1 MTEVAAADRRSP
13 GNTADVRTAQ
23 ALSTTNAN
31 AQANGTTKGDAN
43 TKGDAGTA
51 TWSLTPPLT
60 GKQARSNAA
69 RQAAPT
75 PAMSAASLAVVKFVD
90 ADVDAV
96 SRAVAAILGR
106 PILVDPRVKGKM
118 TLVSEEG
125 LTRPQVYQYFASTL
139 RGLGYAVV
147 ESAGLLKIVPES
159 DAKVQS
165 GTVVAGIEPRS
176 QDQIVTRIFPLQY
189 ENASNLVSVLRPL
202 IAANNTINV
211 NAGNNSLVI
220 TDYADNQ
227 TRLASIIAAL
237 DTPSATD
244 VEVIPL
250 KHMQAATVAQIVS
263 KMVEGVQRA
272 QGASGSGAAA
282 GAGSTGSAPGT
293 TGIGAAQVYAD
304 ISSNALLVRAPSQ
317 ARLQAIRALVSR
329 LDKPGSNGIAG
340 SSIHVIYLKHAEAT
354 RLASVLRAAFSA
366 QDSNNGLNDSGSG
379 SGASSGGATRAGSSS
394 TAFASMSGGSSSTS
408 DSSATGSGASS
419 KQATAPVS
427 ATADPSTGGFIQA
440 DPATNAL
447 IITASEPRFRELSA
461 VVDLLDANRAQ
472 VYVESLIVEVDASKA
487 LDVGIQWKQIFNI
500 SATTTDITLGTVV
513 NALESMSGTNIL
525 STANLVTLD
534 NEEAKIV
541 VGQNVPFVTGSY
553 TTTSSSSSSPFQT
566 IERKDVGITLRIRP
580 QIGPN
585 GSIRLTIYQESS
597 SVASTTTPGTTNA
610 GPTTNKRSVE
620 STVTV
625 KDGKIIVLGG
635 LIEDSDTADADH
647 LYGLGRLPLVGGLFS
662 SRSHT
667 RKKTN
672 LLVFLRPVIM
682 LDDDAAERLT
692 LDRYDMIRARQLSQ
706 PTDVRTILR
715 DEPPPALVPPQ
726 DAAKTAQP

>member
-1 MTEVAAADRRSP
+1 M
-13 GNTADVRTAQ
+13 
-23 ALSTTNAN
+23 
-31 AQANGTTKGDAN
+31 GTT
-43 TKGDAGTA
+43 
-51 TWSLTPPLT
+51 
-60 GKQARSNAA
+60 
-69 RQAAPT
+69 
-75 PAMSAASLAVVKFVD
+75 SLAVVKFVD

-96 SRAVAAILGR
+96 ARAVAAILGR

-118 TLVSEEG
+118 TLVSDEG

-147 ESAGLLKIVPES
+147 ESAGLLKIVPEG

-165 GTVVAGIEPRS
+165 GTVVAGTEPRG
-176 QDQIVTRIFPLQY
+176 QDQIVTRIFQLQY
-189 ENASNLVSVLRPL
+189 ENASNLVAVLRPL
-202 IAANNTINV
+202 ITANNTINV

-227 TRLASIIAAL
+227 TRLAAIIAAL

-263 KMVEGVQRA
+263 RMVDGVQRA
-272 QGASGSGAAA
+272 QGGSAGTAA
-282 GAGSTGSAPGT
+282 GGNASAGNMGNGGSTGTSSGS
-293 TGIGAAQVYAD
+293 AQVYAD
-304 ISSNALLVRAPSQ
+304 ITSNALLVRAPSQ

-329 LDKPGSNGIAG
+329 LDKPGNNGIAG

-366 QDSNNGLNDSGSG
+366 QDTNNGLNATESGGGTSSSG
-379 SGASSGGATRAGSSS
+379 RSSGAT
-394 TAFASMSGGSSSTS
+394 TAFASVSGGSSSGSAGSGS
-408 DSSATGSGASS
+408 DSSTSS

-427 ATADPSTGGFIQA
+427 ATAEPSTGGFIQA

-447 IITASEPRFRELSA
+447 IVTASEPRFRELAA
-461 VVDLLDANRAQ
+461 VVDLLDSNRAQ

-500 SATTTDITLGTVV
+500 STTTTDITLGTVV

-553 TTTSSSSSSPFQT
+553 TTTSASSSPFQT

-597 SVASTTTPGTTNA
+597 SVSSTTTPGTTNA

-647 LYGLGRLPLVGGLFS
+647 LYGLGKLPLVGGLFS

-692 LDRYDMIRARQLSQ
+692 LDRYDLIRARQQAL
-706 PTDVRTILR
+706 PANVREMLQ
-715 DEPPPALVPPQ
+715 DASPPALAPTK
-726 DAAKTAQP
+726 DAAATSQP

>member
-1 MTEVAAADRRSP
+1 MTPAPSAASATSK
-13 GNTADVRTAQ
+13 GKGKGKATA
-23 ALSTTNAN
+23 N
-31 AQANGTTKGDAN
+31 
-43 TKGDAGTA
+43 
-51 TWSLTPPLT
+51 
-60 GKQARSNAA
+60 
-69 RQAAPT
+69 
-75 PAMSAASLAVVKFVD
+75 PAMSSASLAVVKFVD

-96 SRAVAAILGR
+96 ARAVAAILGR

-118 TLVSEEG
+118 TLVSDEG
-125 LTRPQVYQYFASTL
+125 LTRPQVYQYFAGTL

-147 ESAGLLKIVPES
+147 ENAGLLKIVPEG

-165 GTVVAGIEPRS
+165 GTVMAGPDART
-176 QDQIVTRIFPLQY
+176 QDQIVTRIFQLQY

-202 IAANNTINV
+202 ITANNTINV
-211 NAGNNSLVI
+211 NPGNNSLVI

-227 TRLASIIAAL
+227 NRLAAIIAAL

-250 KHMQAATVAQIVS
+250 KYVQAATVAQIVS

-272 QGASGSGAAA
+272 QN
-282 GAGSTGSAPGT
+282 GT
-293 TGIGAAQVYAD
+293 TGGTAGAQPAGTAAQSAAGSGPGAQVYAD
-304 ISSNALLVRAPSQ
+304 ISSNALLVRAPNQ

-340 SSIHVIYLKHAEAT
+340 STLHVIYLKHAEAT
-354 RLASVLRAAFSA
+354 RLASVLRAAFAA
-366 QDSNNGLNDSGSG
+366 QDTNNGLSSSDGG
-379 SGASSGGATRAGSSS
+379 SSGGGGGGKSGGSS
-394 TAFASMSGGSSSTS
+394 TAFASMSGGSSSGS
-408 DSSATGSGASS
+408 DSSASSSTSS
-419 KQATAPVS
+419 KQSTAPVS
-427 ATADPSTGGFIQA
+427 AAAEPSTGGFIQA

-461 VVDLLDANRAQ
+461 VVDLLDSNRAQ

-500 SATTTDITLGTVV
+500 SSSTDLTLGTVV
-513 NALESMSGTNIL
+513 TALESMSGTNIL

-597 SVASTTTPGTTNA
+597 SVSSTTTPGTTNA

-647 LYGLGRLPLVGGLFS
+647 LYGLARIPLIGGLFS

-672 LLVFLRPVIM
+672 LLVFLRPVVM
-682 LDDDAAERLT
+682 LDDDATERLT
-692 LDRYDMIRARQLSQ
+692 MDRYDMIRARQQAL
-706 PTDVRTILR
+706 PENVRNILR
-715 DEPPPALVPPQ
+715 DEPPPALVPAQ
-726 DAAKTAQP
+726 EAAAKSQP

>member
-1 MTEVAAADRRSP
+1 
-13 GNTADVRTAQ
+13 
-23 ALSTTNAN
+23 
-31 AQANGTTKGDAN
+31 
-43 TKGDAGTA
+43 
-51 TWSLTPPLT
+51 
-60 GKQARSNAA
+60 
-69 RQAAPT
+69 
-75 PAMSAASLAVVKFVD
+75 MSAASLAVVKFVD

-96 SRAVAAILGR
+96 TRAVAAILGR

-147 ESAGLLKIVPES
+147 ESAGLLKIVPEG

-165 GTVVAGIEPRS
+165 GTVVAGTEPRS

-189 ENASNLVSVLRPL
+189 ENASNLVAVLRPL

-220 TDYADNQ
+220 TDYADNL

-263 KMVEGVQRA
+263 KMVDGVQRA
-272 QGASGSGAAA
+272 QGASSSSAATGA
-282 GAGSTGSAPGT
+282 GATGPAQGT
-293 TGIGAAQVYAD
+293 TGGGAAQVYAD

-379 SGASSGGATRAGSSS
+379 ASTGAATRSGSSA

-553 TTTSSSSSSPFQT
+553 TTTSSTSSSPFQT

-647 LYGLGRLPLVGGLFS
+647 LYGLGRLPLVGSLFS

-692 LDRYDMIRARQLSQ
+692 LDRYDMIRARQQAQ
-706 PTDVRTILR
+706 PTDVRTILK
-715 DEPPPALVPPQ
+715 DEPPPALVPTQ
-726 DAAKTAQP
+726 EAAKVSQP

>member
-1 MTEVAAADRRSP
+1 
-13 GNTADVRTAQ
+13 
-23 ALSTTNAN
+23 
-31 AQANGTTKGDAN
+31 
-43 TKGDAGTA
+43 
-51 TWSLTPPLT
+51 
-60 GKQARSNAA
+60 
-69 RQAAPT
+69 
-75 PAMSAASLAVVKFVD
+75 MSAASLAVVKFVD

-96 SRAVAAILGR
+96 TRAVAAILGR

-147 ESAGLLKIVPES
+147 ESAGLLKIVPEG

-165 GTVVAGIEPRS
+165 GTVVGGTEPRS

-189 ENASNLVSVLRPL
+189 ENASNLVAVLRPL

-220 TDYADNQ
+220 TDYADNL

-263 KMVEGVQRA
+263 KMVDGVQRA
-272 QGASGSGAAA
+272 QGASSSSAATGA
-282 GAGSTGSAPGT
+282 GATGPAQGT
-293 TGIGAAQVYAD
+293 TGGGAAQVYAD

-379 SGASSGGATRAGSSS
+379 ASTGAATRSGSSA

-553 TTTSSSSSSPFQT
+553 TTTSSTSSSPFQT

-692 LDRYDMIRARQLSQ
+692 LDRYDMIRARQQGQ
-706 PTDVRTILR
+706 PTDVRTILK
-715 DEPPPALVPPQ
+715 DEPPPALVPTQ
-726 DAAKTAQP
+726 EAAKVSQP

>member
-1 MTEVAAADRRSP
+1 M
-13 GNTADVRTAQ
+13 G
-23 ALSTTNAN
+23 
-31 AQANGTTKGDAN
+31 
-43 TKGDAGTA
+43 
-51 TWSLTPPLT
+51 
-60 GKQARSNAA
+60 
-69 RQAAPT
+69 
-75 PAMSAASLAVVKFVD
+75 AASLAVVKFVD

-96 SRAVAAILGR
+96 ARAVAAILGR

-147 ESAGLLKIVPES
+147 ESAGLLKIVPEGE
-159 DAKVQS
+159 AKVQS
-165 GTVVAGIEPRS
+165 GTVVAGADSRS

-263 KMVEGVQRA
+263 KMVDGVQRA
-272 QGASGSGAAA
+272 QGASASGTAAGTGTSPAQGAA
-282 GAGSTGSAPGT
+282 GGGT
-293 TGIGAAQVYAD
+293 AQVYAD

-329 LDKPGSNGIAG
+329 LDKPGNNGIAG

-366 QDSNNGLNDSGSG
+366 QDSNNGLNDSGG
-379 SGASSGGATRAGSSS
+379 SSGGSGGNARAGGSS
-394 TAFASMSGGSSSTS
+394 TAFASMSSGSGSSS

-427 ATADPSTGGFIQA
+427 ATAEPSTGGFIQA

-461 VVDLLDANRAQ
+461 VVDLLDSNRAQ

-500 SATTTDITLGTVV
+500 SSTTTDITLGTVV

-692 LDRYDMIRARQLSQ
+692 LDRYDMIRARQQAL
-706 PTDVRTILR
+706 PANVRAILQ
-715 DEPPPALVPPQ
+715 DEPPPALVPTK
-726 DAAKTAQP
+726 DAAGVSQP

>member
-1 MTEVAAADRRSP
+1 MPMLADAASTGRSP
-13 GNTADVRTAQ
+13 SSPAATASAPGG
-23 ALSTTNAN
+23 AEAP
-31 AQANGTTKGDAN
+31 
-43 TKGDAGTA
+43 GTA
-51 TWSLTPPLT
+51 TWSYAPSAAPPVTPPLKPSAKAGARTSGKT
-60 GKQARSNAA
+60 GSKAAAA
-69 RQAAPT
+69 RE
-75 PAMSAASLAVVKFVD
+75 SSLAIVKFID

-96 SRAVAAILGR
+96 ARAVAAILGR

-118 TLVSEEG
+118 TLVSDEG
-125 LTRPQVYQYFASTL
+125 LTRAQVYQFFVGTL

-147 ESAGLLKIVPES
+147 ESAGLLKIVPEG

-165 GTVVAGIEPRS
+165 GTVVAGTESRA
-176 QDQIVTRIFPLQY
+176 QDQVVTRIFQLQY
-189 ENASNLVSVLRPL
+189 ENASNLLAVLRPL
-202 IAANNTINV
+202 ITANNTINV

-227 TRLASIIAAL
+227 ARLAAIIAAL

-250 KHMQAATVAQIVS
+250 KYLQAATVAQIVS
-263 KMVEGVQRA
+263 KMLDGVQRA
-272 QGASGSGAAA
+272 QGQSSGGTGSGGSAQPAGGQSPSAAA
-282 GAGSTGSAPGT
+282 GGT
-293 TGIGAAQVYAD
+293 ASAQVYAD
-304 ISSNALLVRAPSQ
+304 ISSNALLVRAPNQ

-340 SSIHVIYLKHAEAT
+340 STIHVIYLKHAEAT

-366 QDSNNGLNDSGSG
+366 QDTNNGLSSQDGG
-379 SGASSGGATRAGSSS
+379 GSSGKSGGSTPS
-394 TAFASMSGGSSSTS
+394 TAFASMSSGGSSSSS
-408 DSSATGSGASS
+408 DSSSSSSSATS
-419 KQATAPVS
+419 KQATTPV
-427 ATADPSTGGFIQA
+427 AAAAEPSTGGFIQA

-447 IITASEPRFRELSA
+447 IVTASEPRFRELSA
-461 VVDLLDANRAQ
+461 IVEQLDSNRAQ

-487 LDVGIQWKQIFNI
+487 LDVGIQWKEIFNI
-500 SATTTDITLGTVV
+500 SATTDLTLGTVV
-513 NALESMSGTNIL
+513 TALESMSGTNIL

-553 TTTSSSSSSPFQT
+553 TSTSSSTPFQT

-597 SVASTTTPGTTNA
+597 SVSSTTTPGTSNA

-682 LDDDAAERLT
+682 LDDDASERLT
-692 LDRYDMIRARQLSQ
+692 MDRYDMIRARQQAL
-706 PTDVRTILR
+706 PANVRTILQ
-715 DEPPPALVPPQ
+715 DEPPPALVPAKE
-726 DAAKTAQP
+726 AAGKSQP

>member
-1 MTEVAAADRRSP
+1 MHVLSLAALLGGSLPGLGEAASGTLPAPASPALSAAARPASSA
-13 GNTADVRTAQ
+13 G
-23 ALSTTNAN
+23 S
-31 AQANGTTKGDAN
+31 
-43 TKGDAGTA
+43 GDAGTT
-51 TWSLTPPLT
+51 TWSLAPPRPQSGGRA
-60 GKQARSNAA
+60 GK
-69 RQAAPT
+69 APA
-75 PAMSAASLAVVKFVD
+75 PHQASLAVVKFID

-96 SRAVAAILGR
+96 ARAVAAILER

-125 LTRPQVYQYFASTL
+125 LTRPQIYQYFAGTL

-147 ESAGLLKIVPES
+147 ESSGLLKIVPEG

-165 GTVVAGIEPRS
+165 GAVVAGSES
-176 QDQIVTRIFPLQY
+176 KNQDQIVTRIFPLQY

-202 IAANNTINV
+202 ITANNTINV
-211 NAGNNSLVI
+211 NAGNNTLVI

-227 TRLASIIAAL
+227 QRLAAIIAAL

-250 KHMQAATVAQIVS
+250 KYMQAATVAQIIA
-263 KMVEGVQRA
+263 KMVDGVQRA
-272 QGASGSGAAA
+272 QATPTSSGGTQQAAA
-282 GAGSTGSAPGT
+282 APTASSGT
-293 TGIGAAQVYAD
+293 TGGQVYAD

-354 RLASVLRAAFSA
+354 RLAAVLRAAFSA
-366 QDSNNGLNDSGSG
+366 QDTNSGLSNQDGGATASRS
-379 SGASSGGATRAGSSS
+379 SGAST
-394 TAFASMSGGSSSTS
+394 TAFASMSGSGGSSA
-408 DSSATGSGASS
+408 DSSSSSSSNSAS
-419 KQATAPVS
+419 KQSTTPVS
-427 ATADPSTGGFIQA
+427 ATAEPSTGGFIQA

-447 IITASEPRFRELSA
+447 IVTASELRFRELSA
-461 VVDLLDANRAQ
+461 IVDLLDSNRAQ

-487 LDVGIQWKQIFNI
+487 LDVGIQWKEIFNI
-500 SATTTDITLGTVV
+500 STTTTDITLGTVV

-541 VGQNVPFVTGSY
+541 VGQNVPFVTGTY
-553 TTTSSSSSSPFQT
+553 TTTSSSSSTPFQT

-597 SVASTTTPGTTNA
+597 SVSSTTTPGTSNA

-647 LYGLGRLPLVGGLFS
+647 LYGLGKLPLVGGLFS
-662 SRSHT
+662 SHSHT

-682 LDDDAAERLT
+682 LDDDATQRLT
-692 LDRYDMIRARQLSQ
+692 LDRYDMIRARQQAL
-706 PTDVRTILR
+706 PVDVRTILQ
-715 DEPPPALVPPQ
+715 DEPPPALVPAQ
-726 DAAKTAQP
+726 EAGRRAQP

>member
-1 MTEVAAADRRSP
+1 MA
-13 GNTADVRTAQ
+13 
-23 ALSTTNAN
+23 ST
-31 AQANGTTKGDAN
+31 
-43 TKGDAGTA
+43 
-51 TWSLTPPLT
+51 
-60 GKQARSNAA
+60 
-69 RQAAPT
+69 
-75 PAMSAASLAVVKFVD
+75 SLAVVQFVD

-96 SRAVAAILGR
+96 ARAVAAILGR

-118 TLVSEEG
+118 TLVSDEG

-147 ESAGLLKIVPES
+147 DSAGLLKIVPES
-159 DAKVQS
+159 DAKVQ
-165 GTVVAGIEPRS
+165 AGPVIAGAEPRA
-176 QDQIVTRIFPLQY
+176 QDQIVTRIFQLQY
-189 ENASNLVSVLRPL
+189 ENASNLVGVLRPL
-202 IAANNTINV
+202 ITANNTINV
-211 NAGNNSLVI
+211 NAGNNTLVI

-227 TRLASIIAAL
+227 TRLAAIIAAL

-250 KHMQAATVAQIVS
+250 KHMQAATVAQIVA
-263 KMVEGVQRA
+263 KMLDGVQRA
-272 QGASGSGAAA
+272 QGGTAGTTSGASAGVA
-282 GAGSTGSAPGT
+282 SAGGAGIAGTGT
-293 TGIGAAQVYAD
+293 AQVYAD
-304 ISSNALLVRAPSQ
+304 VSSNALLVRAPSQ

-329 LDKPGSNGIAG
+329 LDKPGNNGIAG
-340 SSIHVIYLKHAEAT
+340 SGIHVIYLKHAEAT

-366 QDSNNGLNDSGSG
+366 QDTSNGLNASDSSSTGSSAG
-379 SGASSGGATRAGSSS
+379 RSSGAT
-394 TAFASMSGGSSSTS
+394 TAFASMAGSSSG
-408 DSSATGSGASS
+408 SSSGSGSDANTSS

-427 ATADPSTGGFIQA
+427 ATAEPSTGGFIQA

-447 IITASEPRFRELSA
+447 IVTASEPRFRELAA
-461 VVDLLDANRAQ
+461 VVDLLDSNRAQ

-553 TTTSSSSSSPFQT
+553 TTTSSSSSPFQT

-597 SVASTTTPGTTNA
+597 SVSSTTTPGTTNA

-647 LYGLGRLPLVGGLFS
+647 LYGLGKLPLVGGLFS

-692 LDRYDMIRARQLSQ
+692 LDRYDLIRARQQAL
-706 PTDVRTILR
+706 PANVREMLQ
-715 DEPPPALVPPQ
+715 DAPPPALAPTKE
-726 DAAKTAQP
+726 AATTSQP

>member
-1 MTEVAAADRRSP
+1 MLADAASTGRSP
-13 GNTADVRTAQ
+13 SSPAATASAPGG
-23 ALSTTNAN
+23 AEAP
-31 AQANGTTKGDAN
+31 
-43 TKGDAGTA
+43 GTA
-51 TWSLTPPLT
+51 TWSYAPSAAPPVTPPLKPSAKAGARTSGKT
-60 GKQARSNAA
+60 GSKAAAA
-69 RQAAPT
+69 RE
-75 PAMSAASLAVVKFVD
+75 SSLAIVKFID

-96 SRAVAAILGR
+96 ARAVAAILGR

-118 TLVSEEG
+118 TLVSDEG
-125 LTRPQVYQYFASTL
+125 LTRAQVYQFFVGTL

-147 ESAGLLKIVPES
+147 ESAGLLKIVPEG

-165 GTVVAGIEPRS
+165 GTVVAGTESRA
-176 QDQIVTRIFPLQY
+176 QDQVVTRIFQLQY
-189 ENASNLVSVLRPL
+189 ENASNLLAVLRPL
-202 IAANNTINV
+202 ITANNTINV

-227 TRLASIIAAL
+227 ARLAAIIAAL

-250 KHMQAATVAQIVS
+250 KYLQAATVAQIVS
-263 KMVEGVQRA
+263 KMLDGVQRA
-272 QGASGSGAAA
+272 QGQSSGGTGSGGSAQPAGGQSPSAAA
-282 GAGSTGSAPGT
+282 GGT
-293 TGIGAAQVYAD
+293 ASAQVYAD
-304 ISSNALLVRAPSQ
+304 ISSNALLVRAPNQ

-340 SSIHVIYLKHAEAT
+340 STIHVIYLKHAEAT

-366 QDSNNGLNDSGSG
+366 QDTNNGLSSQDGG
-379 SGASSGGATRAGSSS
+379 GSSGKSGGSTPS
-394 TAFASMSGGSSSTS
+394 TAFASMSSGGSSSSS
-408 DSSATGSGASS
+408 DSSSSSSSATS
-419 KQATAPVS
+419 KQATTPV
-427 ATADPSTGGFIQA
+427 AAAAEPSTGGFIQA

-447 IITASEPRFRELSA
+447 IVTASEPRFRELSA
-461 VVDLLDANRAQ
+461 IVEQLDSNRAQ

-487 LDVGIQWKQIFNI
+487 LDVGIQWKEIFNI
-500 SATTTDITLGTVV
+500 SATTDLTLGTVV
-513 NALESMSGTNIL
+513 TALESMSGTNIL

-553 TTTSSSSSSPFQT
+553 TSTSSSTPFQT

-597 SVASTTTPGTTNA
+597 SVSSTTTPGTSNA

-682 LDDDAAERLT
+682 LDDDASERLT
-692 LDRYDMIRARQLSQ
+692 MDRYDMIRARQQAL
-706 PTDVRTILR
+706 PANVRTILQ
-715 DEPPPALVPPQ
+715 DEPPPALVPAKE
-726 DAAKTAQP
+726 AAGKSQP

>member
-1 MTEVAAADRRSP
+1 M
-13 GNTADVRTAQ
+13 
-23 ALSTTNAN
+23 ST
-31 AQANGTTKGDAN
+31 
-43 TKGDAGTA
+43 
-51 TWSLTPPLT
+51 S
-60 GKQARSNAA
+60 
-69 RQAAPT
+69 
-75 PAMSAASLAVVKFVD
+75 SLAVVKFID

-96 SRAVAAILGR
+96 ARAVAAILGR

-118 TLVSEEG
+118 TLVSDEG

-165 GTVVAGIEPRS
+165 GTVVAGPDARS

-227 TRLASIIAAL
+227 ARLASIIAAL

-263 KMVEGVQRA
+263 KMVDGVQRA
-272 QGASGSGAAA
+272 QGASGSGTATVTGGNSPAQ
-282 GAGSTGSAPGT
+282 GSTAGSS
-293 TGIGAAQVYAD
+293 AAQVYAD

-329 LDKPGSNGIAG
+329 LDKPGTNGIAG

-379 SGASSGGATRAGSSS
+379 ASGGGGSRSSSASSGLAS
-394 TAFASMSGGSSSTS
+394 TSGGSASTS
-408 DSSATGSGASS
+408 DSSTGSGASS

-647 LYGLGRLPLVGGLFS
+647 LYGLGRLPLVGSLFS

-692 LDRYDMIRARQLSQ
+692 LDRYDMIRARQQAQ
-706 PTDVRTILR
+706 PADVRNVLK
-715 DEPPPALVPPQ
+715 DEPPPALLPTQ
-726 DAAKTAQP
+726 DAAKASQP